1 MRRAIEKALIV
12 FENGPIALIRMLV
25 GMDGKACSDGEL
37 LAKPVLTANEW
48 QKPF

>member
-1 MRRAIEKALIV
+1 MRRAIEKALIF

-37 LAKPVLTANEW
+37 LAKSILTENGWEN
-48 QKPF
+48 PF

>member
-12 FENGPIALIRMLV
+12 FENGPIALTRMLV
-25 GMDGKACSDGEL
+25 GMDGKARSDGKWPT
-37 LAKPVLTANEW
+37 KPVLTANEW